1 MRRIAIITGTRAEY
15 GLLRWLIEDLKE
27 KPNVLVQLVVTGSH
41 LSQEHGYTYDL
52 ILNDGHV
59 ADYLVDISVE
69 GDSGADVAR
78 SMGRATSGFAECFEQ
93 LKPDLIV
100 VLGDRF
106 EILSAVQVAL
116 PMRIPVAH
124 IHGGEVTEGAIDDSI
139 RHAVTKLSHLHFASC
154 EEYRLRILQLGE
166 NPERVW
172 NTGSIALDNFERLKL
187 LSSQV
192 VREKYCGGVDSGKL
206 ALLTYH
212 PTTLYPESDLEI
224 LNNIIAA
231 LMENEEFQVIATEAN
246 SDAGGKRINQR
257 LHEIAS
263 SFNQIEVFA
272 SLGQVG
278 YLSAL
283 AVSDLVIGNSSSG
296 IVEAPSLG
304 TPTINVGSRQD
315 GRMKAASVIDVDG
328 SLDSLRSAV
337 KFSLSAEMQNR
348 VKGLVSPF
356 GNSGATFQISE
367 IISTVNLEELLV
379 KKFCDLS
386 EAEST

>member
-212 PTTLYPESDLEI
+212 PTTLYPESDIEI

-246 SDAGGKRINQR
+246 ADAGGKRINQR

-367 IISTVNLEELLV
+367 IISTVNLEELVV

>member
-231 LMENEEFQVIATEAN
+231 LMENKEFQVIATEAN
-246 SDAGGKRINQR
+246 ADAGGKRINQR

>member
-212 PTTLYPESDLEI
+212 PTTLYPESDIEI

-246 SDAGGKRINQR
+246 ADAGGKRINQR

-278 YLSAL
+278 YLSAM

-386 EAEST
+386 DAEST

>member
-246 SDAGGKRINQR
+246 ADAGGKRINQR

-356 GNSGATFQISE
+356 GHSGATFQISE

>member
-231 LMENEEFQVIATEAN
+231 LMDNEEFQVIATEAN
-246 SDAGGKRINQR
+246 ADAGGKRINQR

-386 EAEST
+386 DAEST